1 MKTLDATEPSIEC
14 KLGEGREV
22 ELFDL
27 GEGRVLRLYR
37 SNRADGEAHYQAD
50 LLRRLASLG
59 LRVPVVYEVVNVM
72 GRPGI
77 VMERLDG
84 PDLLTD
90 LARRPWRVLQVGGI
104 CGRLHARLND
114 APAPSIVPS
123 LQELLR
129 RRITGSDL
137 VPERYAHIALD
148 ALSGLPEADRLCH
161 GDFHPGNVMMRGA
174 EPVTIDW
181 SIAASGSAEADFAQS
196 QLIVSLGE
204 PPPGA
209 PPHLKALALVGR
221 SLLLGAYRRAYRRS
235 RLVNEDV
242 LRGWHVPLAVARL
255 SAGIREEGARLTR
268 RIERLI
274 AGGAL

>member
-1 MKTLDATEPSIEC
+1 MKTLHGTQLTAEC
-14 KLGEGREV
+14 KLSEGREA
-22 ELFDL
+22 EIFDW
-27 GEGRVLRLYR
+27 GDGRVLRLYR
-37 SNRADGEAHYQAD
+37 SVTADVEARYQAD
-50 LLRRLASLG
+50 LLRQIADLG
-59 LRVPVVYEVVNVM
+59 LRVPLVHEVVTVM

-77 VMERLDG
+77 VIERLDG

-129 RRITGSDL
+129 GRIAGSDL
-137 VPERYAHIALD
+137 VPERYAHLALE
-148 ALSGLPEADRLCH
+148 ALSPLAESDHLCH
-161 GDFHPGNVMMRGA
+161 GDFHPGNVMMSGA

-196 QLIVSLGE
+196 QLILSLGE

-221 SLLLGAYRRAYRRS
+221 GLLLSAYRRAYRRA
-235 RLVNEDV
+235 RRVNEDV
-242 LRGWHVPLAVARL
+242 VRRWHLPLAVARL
-255 SAGIREEGARLTR
+255 TAGIQEEGTRLTR
-268 RIERLI
+268 RIDRLI
-274 AGGAL
+274 AGGA